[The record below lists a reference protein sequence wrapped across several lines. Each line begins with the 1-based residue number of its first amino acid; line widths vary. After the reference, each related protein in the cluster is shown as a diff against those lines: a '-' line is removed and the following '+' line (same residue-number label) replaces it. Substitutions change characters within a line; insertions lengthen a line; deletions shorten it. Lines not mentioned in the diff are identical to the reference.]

1 MTAKVALQIER
12 RHDEM
17 RPLLQGRIVPGQNYG
32 AGRDHCLE
40 VRPMGLMPLIW
51 ITVVVA
57 TDAAVESGMDLT
69 SFNLFSQG
77 DIHVGHPVRFMPPVA
92 LPDNAHGQVTA
103 IARCRGEDGTLWDDV
118 AVRIS
123 LDGTWETESSLC
135 LGPPLN
141 YVGLSE
147 TDAYRVWYGDG

>member
-1 MTAKVALQIER
+1 
-12 RHDEM
+12 
-17 RPLLQGRIVPGQNYG
+17 
-32 AGRDHCLE
+32 
-40 VRPMGLMPLIW
+40 
-51 ITVVVA
+51 
-57 TDAAVESGMDLT
+57 
-69 SFNLFSQG
+69 
-77 DIHVGHPVRFMPPVA
+77 MPPVA

-123 LDGTWETESSLC
+123 LDGTRETESSLC

-141 YVGLSE
+141 YAGWSE

>member
-1 MTAKVALQIER
+1 MVSIVAVAVGGVGLLFAWKSAIAADQSAKAAAGSAQASHQSAMTAKVALQIER

-32 AGRDHCLE
+32 AGRDHCPE
-40 VRPMGLMPLIW
+40 VRPMALMPLIW

-77 DIHVGHPVRFMPPVA
+77 DIRTPGPVHA
-92 LPDNAHGQVTA
+92 
-103 IARCRGEDGTLWDDV
+103 
-118 AVRIS
+118 
-123 LDGTWETESSLC
+123 SS
-135 LGPPLN
+135 
-141 YVGLSE
+141 S
-147 TDAYRVWYGDG
+147 AA